1 MASITARVHRLDLLR
16 HGETRGG
23 SRFRGR
29 LDDPLTE
36 RGWEQMWAAVGPPDG
51 GWEDVRVWDGI
62 VTSPLARCADFARAL
77 SERQGIPLRMDP
89 RLAEL
94 DFGDWEGR
102 TAAELMVTDA
112 EALGRFWADPVA
124 HPPPFGEPLLAFQAR
139 VLAAWEELVRQD
151 RGDRTLVVSHG
162 GVMRVILCQVR
173 GYPLGRLL
181 ELDVG
186 HASLTGIRVRIGGEG
201 AGACVGV
208 GEAPGILAGAEA
220 LREEQGAEKAEV
232 EMDDGTCILAGA
244 DTCIE
249 GQGAEAAAA
258 GIGDAKAILAGAEAP
273 SEEQGP
279 EKTEVK
285 MDDGRCILFG
295 ADICI
300 EEQGAGE
307 AEARIVDAKG
317 ILAGA
322 EAPSEG
328 QVAEAAAGGLGH
340 TKGFLAG
347 GQSPIG
353 PGIRG
358 RIKLIRD
365 PVVS

>member
-1 MASITARVHRLDLLR
+1 MASVIPRIHHLDLLR

-29 LDDPLTE
+29 LDDPLTA
-36 RGWEQMWAAVGPPDG
+36 RGWDRMWAAVGPVNGDG
-51 GWEDVRVWDGI
+51 EGVREWDGI
-62 VTSPLARCADFARAL
+62 VTSPLTRCADFARAL

-102 TAAELMVTDA
+102 TAAELMVADA

-124 HPPPFGEPLLAFQAR
+124 HPPPGGEPLLTFQAR

-232 EMDDGTCILAGA
+232 ERGDGTCILAGA

-249 GQGAEAAAA
+249 GQ
-258 GIGDAKAILAGAEAP
+258 
-273 SEEQGP
+273 
-279 EKTEVK
+279 
-285 MDDGRCILFG
+285 
-295 ADICI
+295 
-300 EEQGAGE
+300 
-307 AEARIVDAKG
+307 
-317 ILAGA
+317 
-322 EAPSEG
+322 
-328 QVAEAAAGGLGH
+328 VAEAAAGGIGH

-347 GQSPIG
+347 AAPSSEEQGTEGAAVEMGDPTGTLAGADASIEGQGAEAAATGIGDAKGILGGTVAPVSPG
-353 PGIRG
+353 P
-358 RIKLIRD
+358 RIQVELIPD
-365 PVVS
+365 PARP

>member
-1 MASITARVHRLDLLR
+1 MASVIPRIHHLDLLR

-29 LDDPLTE
+29 LDDPLTA
-36 RGWEQMWAAVGPPDG
+36 RGWDRMWAAVGPVNGDG
-51 GWEDVRVWDGI
+51 EGVREWDGI
-62 VTSPLARCADFARAL
+62 VTSPLTRCADFARAL

-102 TAAELMVTDA
+102 TAAELMVADA

-124 HPPPFGEPLLAFQAR
+124 HPPPGGEPLLTFQAR

-258 GIGDAKAILAGAEAP
+258 GLGDAKAILAGAEAP

>member
-1 MASITARVHRLDLLR
+1 MASVIPRIHHLDLLR

-29 LDDPLTE
+29 LDDPLTA
-36 RGWEQMWAAVGPPDG
+36 RGWDRMWAAVGPVNGDG
-51 GWEDVRVWDGI
+51 EGVREWDGI
-62 VTSPLARCADFARAL
+62 VTSPLTRCADFARAL
-77 SERQGIPLRMDP
+77 SERQGIPLRLDP

-102 TAAELMVTDA
+102 TAAELMATDA

-124 HPPPFGEPLLAFQAR
+124 HPPPGGEPLLAFQAR

-151 RGDRTLVVSHG
+151 RGDRTLVISHG
-162 GVMRVILCQVR
+162 GVIRVILCQVL

-232 EMDDGTCILAGA
+232 EKDDGTCILAGA

-258 GIGDAKAILAGAEAP
+258 GIGDAKGFLAGAAP
-273 SEEQGP
+273 SSDEQGTEGAAVEMGDPMGTLAGADASIEGQGP
-279 EKTEVK
+279 E
-285 MDDGRCILFG
+285 
-295 ADICI
+295 A
-300 EEQGAGE
+300 
-307 AEARIVDAKG
+307 AEAGIGDAKG
-317 ILAGA
+317 ILGGTV
-322 EAPSEG
+322 APVSPG
-328 QVAEAAAGGLGH
+328 PRIQVE
-340 TKGFLAG
+340 
-347 GQSPIG
+347 
-353 PGIRG
+353 
-358 RIKLIRD
+358 LIPD
-365 PVVS
+365 PARP